1 MWFMRFS
8 DDSKHSY
15 DVKVHIVPH
24 STTLGLKSA
33 RISTVFDIR
42 SYEPLVVSSFYIQMA
57 LIFDTL
63 SKCLCCFSKRKVWC
77 PTCLVVVKKW
87 QHLSTSNLGATT
99 SSRCFES
106 SPSASRN
113 RFGWIQVSGAWS
125 SHDFLAVAI
134 LAFEF
139 HLFLCRYIVGAGP
152 EHNFFYDSGF
162 KETSRSLFTGISVE
176 YWLESLYIIAFTTT
190 MMLLKETV

>member
-1 MWFMRFS
+1 MLSIHVKLRSCFSANLTSKCDLCFFS

-42 SYEPLVVSSFYIQMA
+42 SYEPLVVSSFYKQMA
-57 LIFDTL
+57 LIFDTW

-125 SHDFLAVAI
+125 SHEFLAVAI

-139 HLFLCRYIVGAGP
+139 HFFLAADTLLEQDPSITSFTIADSKKQVALF
-152 EHNFFYDSGF
+152 SQ
-162 KETSRSLFTGISVE
+162 
-176 YWLESLYIIAFTTT
+176 AFR
-190 MMLLKETV
+190 